1 MPKRSPSPTGPRK
14 KAKNPQSGGQPVDGD
29 GSTAPR
35 VTRELSENVPWDEL
49 EYEGPVFEPKKG
61 KKSGGSTDGPSGE
74 WEVDET
80 AYDVLHSLTVK
91 WPALSVALASDAW
104 GARRLDWPQRVKMLL
119 GTQAERAQDN
129 AVVVALVSN
138 LRLTHPE
145 KRRTQRLGGD
155 DEEEDEEAALERE
168 VEEQG
173 GFTVNLD
180 EDGDEEDEEAEEE
193 GKVKVIG
200 EDGEDEEDEETPTIR
215 YIELPHNGTVNVIRE
230 MPQRPGVAAA
240 FGELGAVSIY
250 STSAMF
256 DHLEAGTNTRPS
268 KQAVAAARVQVL
280 RGHSTEGWALDWSP
294 VKSGRLLTGDQAGF
308 IYAWEVDGSG
318 EQWVPLGG
326 SLKPYV
332 GHSESVEALAWSPV
346 EVDVFASASVDGTIR
361 IWDARQRA
369 APALSFTAHPT
380 DVNVLSWNPR
390 VTYLLASGDDDGCF
404 RVWDL
409 RTVAGGETPAPV
421 ASFAWHTDPIAGI
434 EWSPDEESVLA
445 VSSGEQAT
453 IWDLS
458 LEADDEGELA
468 GLDEAKAK
476 ENPEL
481 LNLPPQLMF
490 VHKGQDDMKEIHWHR
505 HIPGLLLTT
514 AADGIN
520 LWKPENI

>member
-1 MPKRSPSPTGPRK
+1 M
-14 KAKNPQSGGQPVDGD
+14 ASGAMTTAADGD
-29 GSTAPR
+29 GAGVDRT
-35 VTRELSENVPWDEL
+35 TRELQEDVPWDQL
-49 EYEGPVFEPKKG
+49 EYEGSVYEPSGREKG
-61 KKSGGSTDGPSGE
+61 KGKAGGAAGAAEGE

-91 WPALSVALASDAW
+91 WPALSVALASDQW
-104 GARRLDWPQRVKMLL
+104 GARRLDWPQRVKMFL

-129 AVVVALVSN
+129 AVVVAYVTN

-145 KRRTQRLGGD
+145 KRRSQRLGTED
-155 DEEEDEEAALERE
+155 EDEEEAVERE

-180 EDGDEEDEEAEEE
+180 EEEDDDDEEGGA
-193 GKVKVIG
+193 KVKVIG
-200 EDGEDEEDEETPTIR
+200 EEGEDGNDETPTIR
-215 YIELPHNGTVNVIRE
+215 YVELPHNGTVNILRE
-230 MPQRPGVAAA
+230 MPQRPGVVAA

-250 STSAMF
+250 STTAIF
-256 DHLEAGTNTRPS
+256 DHLESGNKARPAKQLIAG
-268 KQAVAAARVQVL
+268 ARVQVL

-294 VKSGRLLTGDQAGF
+294 VKGGRLLTGDQAGD

-318 EQWVPLGG
+318 EQWIPLGG

-346 EVDVFASASVDGTIR
+346 EADVFASASIDGTIR
-361 IWDARQRA
+361 VWDARQRT

-421 ASFAWHTDPIAGI
+421 ASFSWHTDPVAGI

-468 GLDEAKAK
+468 GLDESKAK

-490 VHKGQDDMKEIHWHR
+490 VHKGQEDMKEVHWHR